1 MPAWRVRVAGL
12 VAHADEFVR
21 ALGAWYDA
29 AARPLPWRATRDP
42 YAVWVS
48 EVMLQQTRVETVVPY
63 YGRFLARFPTAAAL
77 GAAPLEE
84 VLAAW
89 SGLGYYRRARALWL
103 AAREVCERWRG
114 RLPGSAA
121 ELATLSGVGPYTAG
135 AVASIAFDA
144 QEPLVDGN
152 VARVLSRLAAIDEPT
167 AAGAGRRALWE
178 LARALVP
185 ARAPGRFNQAL
196 MELGA
201 TLCTPARP
209 ACGRCPVASLCAARA
224 LGSPEALPV
233 AASRRASERVDLVAA
248 VAFAGAEV
256 WLGQRAL
263 GGLYA
268 GLWEPPMVAARSL
281 RGARSA
287 LRGCGLPATLRFRA
301 CGELEHVLTH
311 RRLALRVVVARTRCA
326 GAVAASPGAP
336 PYAAFAWQSRAAL
349 PRAMSTLARRVL
361 ALAETAEG
369 AA

>member
-1 MPAWRVRVAGL
+1 M
-12 VAHADEFVR
+12 R
-21 ALGAWYDA
+21 ALGAWYDTS
-29 AARPLPWRATRDP
+29 ARPLPWRATRDP

-77 GAAPLEE
+77 GAAPLED

-89 SGLGYYRRARALWL
+89 SGLGYYRRARSLWL
-103 AAREVCERWRG
+103 AAREVCERWGG

-121 ELATLSGVGPYTAG
+121 ELATLSGVGAYTAG

-144 QEPLVDGN
+144 KEPLVDGN
-152 VARVLSRLAAIDEPT
+152 VARVLARLAAIDVPV
-167 AAGAGRRALWE
+167 AAGAGRRALWD

-201 TLCTPARP
+201 TICTPARP

-224 LGSPEALPV
+224 RGSPEALPV
-233 AASRRASERVDLVAA
+233 TTSRRPPEPVALVAA

-256 WLGQRAL
+256 WLGRRTL

-268 GLWEPPMVAARSL
+268 GMWEPPMVPAGSL

-301 CGELEHVLTH
+301 CGELEHALTH
-311 RRLALRVVVARTRCA
+311 RRLTLRVVLTRTRRA
-326 GAVAASPGAP
+326 GAAVVSPST
-336 PYAAFAWQSRAAL
+336 PYAAFAWQPRAEL

-361 ALAETAEG
+361 ALAERAEG